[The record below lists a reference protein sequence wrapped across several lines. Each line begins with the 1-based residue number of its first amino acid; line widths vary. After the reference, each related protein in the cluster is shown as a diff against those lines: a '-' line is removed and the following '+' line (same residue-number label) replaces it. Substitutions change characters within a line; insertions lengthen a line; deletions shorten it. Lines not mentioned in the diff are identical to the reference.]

1 MSNTIPTPNPAFLRL
16 LVKIQG
22 VIPNVMFVWIF
33 ITYLITAII
42 SIYSIP
48 LPLYMT
54 IPISIIIQGSRFLV
68 VFGNFL
74 YVSEVHKSKIPSK
87 IALFATLLAL
97 GELIF
102 TLVGNDATFAEKAA
116 ICSFLSS
123 IILLGYWLEIHFVK
137 MGEIVLTQPIIQE
150 VGVEIKKNGMNQLSK
165 HPQELV

>member
-1 MSNTIPTPNPAFLRL
+1 MTTSNPAFIKL
-16 LVKIQG
+16 LEKIQR
-22 VIPNVMFVWIF
+22 VIPNVIFIWIF

-74 YVSEVHKSKIPSK
+74 YISEVHKSEIPSK

-102 TLVGNDATFAEKAA
+102 TLVGNNDTFAEKAA
-116 ICSFLSS
+116 IFSFLSS
-123 IILLGYWLEIHFVK
+123 IILMGYWLEIHFVK
-137 MGEIVLTQPIIQE
+137 MGEIVLNQPIISE
-150 VGVEIKKNGMNQLSK
+150 VEVKKN
-165 HPQELV
+165 

>member
-1 MSNTIPTPNPAFLRL
+1 MPTSNPAFVKL
-16 LVKIQG
+16 LEKIQR
-22 VIPNVMFVWIF
+22 VIPNVIFIWIF

-74 YVSEVHKSKIPSK
+74 YISEVHKSEIPSK

-102 TLVGNDATFAEKAA
+102 TLVGNDDTFAEKAA
-116 ICSFLSS
+116 IFSFLSS
-123 IILLGYWLEIHFVK
+123 IILMGYWLEIHFVK
-137 MGEIVLTQPIIQE
+137 MGEIVLTQPIIPE
-150 VGVEIKKNGMNQLSK
+150 VEVKKN
-165 HPQELV
+165 

>member
-1 MSNTIPTPNPAFLRL
+1 MPTSNPAFGKL
-16 LVKIQG
+16 LEKIQK
-22 VIPNVMFVWIF
+22 VIPNVMFIWIF

-74 YVSEVHKSKIPSK
+74 YISEVHNSEIPSK

-102 TLVGNDATFAEKAA
+102 TLVGNNDTFAEKAA
-116 ICSFLSS
+116 IFSFLSS
-123 IILLGYWLEIHFVK
+123 IILMGYWLEIHFVK
-137 MGEIVLTQPIIQE
+137 MGEIVLTQSIIPEE
-150 VGVEIKKNGMNQLSK
+150 VVKKNGLK
-165 HPQELV
+165 HVTMRDPV